1 MIAADPKRRIFR
13 ASAASLAAIALAL
26 SAACGNRD
34 ATVIALG
41 DRALYE
47 EGAEHLRNGNY
58 AGALLSF
65 QNLTV
70 QHQFSPW
77 TRQAQ
82 LDMIYAFYQS
92 GQPESALD
100 VAETFI
106 RENPRQP
113 EVAYCLYMVGVIRFD
128 REPNFIERIFRVDVT
143 ERPPLE
149 SQLAFDAFEELIR
162 RFSDSKYVDDARQ
175 RMIFLRN
182 RLATY
187 ENHVARYYLERGAY
201 VAAINRAK
209 YAVERYPGAPQLE
222 QSLTLMIEAYDA
234 LGMNELARD
243 AERVRQES
251 FGEVGGTGAE
261 ASAVNNPR

>member
-1 MIAADPKRRIFR
+1 MIAGLPERRILR
-13 ASAASLAAIALAL
+13 ASAAGLAAIALTL

-34 ATVIALG
+34 ATVLAIG
-41 DRALYE
+41 DRQLYE
-47 EGAEHLRNGNY
+47 EGAEHLRNGNF

-77 TRQAQ
+77 SRQAQ
-82 LDMIYAFYQS
+82 LDMIYAYYRS

-113 EVAYCLYMVGVIRFD
+113 EVAYCLYMIGVIRFD
-128 REPNFIERIFRVDVT
+128 REPNFIERLFRVDVT

-149 SQLAFDAFEELIR
+149 SQLAFDSFEELIR
-162 RFSDSKYVDDARQ
+162 RFPDSKYVDDARQ
-175 RMIFLRN
+175 RMVFLRN

-187 ENHVARYYLERGAY
+187 ENHVARYYLDRGAY

-222 QSLTLMIEAYDA
+222 ESLDLMIEAYNS
-234 LGMNELARD
+234 LGMTELARD
-243 AERVRQES
+243 AERVREET
-251 FGEVGGTGAE
+251 FGEIGGAE
-261 ASAVNNPR
+261 AEATAVNTPR